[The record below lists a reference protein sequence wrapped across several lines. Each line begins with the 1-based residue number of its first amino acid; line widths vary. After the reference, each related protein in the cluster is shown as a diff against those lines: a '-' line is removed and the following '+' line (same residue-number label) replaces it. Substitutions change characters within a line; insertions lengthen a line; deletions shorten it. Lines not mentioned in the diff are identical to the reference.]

1 MAAQL
6 FDRATLDLSKKSVQ
20 PLIYLYISFFFES
33 LTHSAGVTNR
43 GNDSSTYTS
52 FCLAGVFYTHWA
64 ARSTGNRSFADRV
77 AFTVILI
84 ARISSRSTG
93 DSASSAAWALT
104 QPQNPNKLDSGAL
117 IEAASAF
124 VLCCIIVFRSP
135 GSAVNQHDG
144 VASVYSAQTSFCS
157 IAGEAL

>member
-1 MAAQL
+1 MSNSEQGEKNNLQQGNHARLAAQL

-104 QPQNPNKLDSGAL
+104 QPQKTKISSIQGHLSKPRLHS
-117 IEAASAF
+117 S
-124 VLCCIIVFRSP
+124 C
-135 GSAVNQHDG
+135 
-144 VASVYSAQTSFCS
+144 VAS
-157 IAGEAL
+157 

>member
-1 MAAQL
+1 MNKVKRILCNKRIMPDWPRSYFIAQPSM
-6 FDRATLDLSKKSVQ
+6 FRKKSVQ

-33 LTHSAGVTNR
+33 LTHSAGITNR

-104 QPQNPNKLDSGAL
+104 QPQKTKISSIQGHLSKPRLHS
-117 IEAASAF
+117 S
-124 VLCCIIVFRSP
+124 C
-135 GSAVNQHDG
+135 
-144 VASVYSAQTSFCS
+144 VAS
-157 IAGEAL
+157 